1 MNYDY
6 YKPTTT
12 SCGTEKI
19 MSGCMPAFEP
29 KYKSKYNKLYSVE
42 KVKPTKQFTPTPV
55 ARPSHTSSNT
65 SWPYP
70 NNDWRDPRGFCTPFK
85 SNSSLTTSRNI
96 RQVRIK

>member
-1 MNYDY
+1 MNYNY

-42 KVKPTKQFTPTPV
+42 KVKPTKQFTPTSV
-55 ARPSHTSSNT
+55 ARPSYTLGT
-65 SWPYP
+65 PWPYL
-70 NNDWRDPRGFCTPFK
+70 NNDWVDPRNFFTPFK
-85 SNSSLTTSRNI
+85 SSTLTTSGNI

>member
-1 MNYDY
+1 MNYNY
-6 YKPTTT
+6 YKPMTT

-42 KVKPTKQFTPTPV
+42 KVKPTKQFTLTSV
-55 ARPSHTSSNT
+55 ARPSRTSSIA
-65 SWPYP
+65 SWPYS
-70 NNDWRDPRGFCTPFK
+70 NTTDWEDPSDIFKPFK
-85 SNSSLTTSRNI
+85 SSSSTTSGNI

>member
-1 MNYDY
+1 MNYNY
-6 YKPTTT
+6 YKPMTT

-65 SWPYP
+65 SWPYL
-70 NNDWRDPRGFCTPFK
+70 NNDWVDPRNFFKPFK
-85 SNSSLTTSRNI
+85 SSSSTTSGNI
-96 RQVRIK
+96 RQVTIK